1 VNLQYRKPSSAFIAV
16 SWAALFLGMLAYVV
30 GLWNDTTMQ
39 FNEKGYYFT
48 VMMYGLFSAISLQK
62 SVRDRI
68 EKIPVSDIYYNLC
81 WSSITISIILL
92 AIGLWNSTLQFS
104 EKGFYAMAFALSLF
118 AAITVQKNTRDIIE
132 ATQQSDQDTKYPDN
146 SE

>member
-1 VNLQYRKPSSAFIAV
+1 MNLQYRKPSSAFIAV